1 MFQMDVLKL
10 WQELMQLTD
19 EILAWLELFGEVES
33 DIQKDY
39 LVIEEEDCRQQNRS
53 GIFSVKVNLT
63 YFYQNR
69 VITQTYILFKM
80 LVFCVPL

>member
-39 LVIEEEDCRQQNRS
+39 LAIEEEDCRQQNRS
-53 GIFSVKVNLT
+53 GIHSVKAKLD
-63 YFYQNR
+63 
-69 VITQTYILFKM
+69 LFLPK
-80 LVFCVPL
+80 